1 MQRNSIK
8 LLITFAV
15 FILLISCFNSV
26 YAYKI
31 MFWSK
36 AIEDRDEAIFTQEQ
50 GKLPAVHY
58 RMFEKASSDL
68 SSKFSGFSKVDGWA
82 YTTNSS
88 VEKYMVLRK
97 NSSGAWVLPGG
108 GTSSTTYRQWST
120 IFHPGIN
127 TDYIAGTTYPY
138 KTYTSVSEGITN
150 STDGAPYGGY
160 FKTGIN
166 GEAIDREENGKNVIG
181 YRGVYDA
188 WAAFGNEGSVYEWY
202 DEDKGLYST
211 SGKKGEV
218 YEILNDKNSLW
229 RINVSSSVLTS
240 DRVITS
246 ENMTNI
252 YNMFKSQIENGDPVY
267 ISDINYSD
275 HRDKDSTR
283 YLDTAYK
290 FTKRKSGMALTSAET
305 SILNTYDN
313 YMYFPRQGMTKVYVR
328 YIDVTGVDNI
338 TQAAVDEKAISAK
351 NINKVGYAYSATQNK
366 NIYSVTNG
374 YGTNEEMF
382 EITSSDLVDDDD
394 YVRIYNKLYSDQ
406 TKTSKGQN
414 ITGTQAVAI
423 KIAVL

>member
-328 YIDVTGVDNI
+328 YIDVTGRLYRNSF
-338 TQAAVDEKAISAK
+338 AAKTHSDE
-351 NINKVGYAYSATQNK
+351 G
-366 NIYSVTNG
+366 
-374 YGTNEEMF
+374 
-382 EITSSDLVDDDD
+382 
-394 YVRIYNKLYSDQ
+394 VRVKQ
-406 TKTSKGQN
+406 
-414 ITGTQAVAI
+414 
-423 KIAVL
+423 